1 MNTKI
6 TCLFLLLAVIV
17 GSCKDD
23 DNPTSPS
30 GLIYSYFPT
39 NTGHEVI
46 YDVSL
51 ITKNAFDGSE
61 DTSIYQI
68 KEVIEAT
75 FLDDEGRPSQRLE
88 RFRRDNPNDAWV
100 ISDVWT
106 STRTNTKAEK
116 KEENVTY
123 VKMVFPINYTVE
135 WNGNSLNTEEPLEY
149 SFDNIHQPDFIG
161 GINFDSTLT
170 VNQQNDKFHNDIFYK
185 IEKFAPGVGL
195 IYKEDNTIEF
205 QKPQVGIKSQSLYK
219 ETIVSWSN

>member
-1 MNTKI
+1 MKTKI
-6 TCLFLLLAVIV
+6 SCMMLLLAVIL
-17 GSCKDD
+17 GSCNDD
-23 DNPTSPS
+23 DNTTSPS

-51 ITKNAFDGSE
+51 ITKNPFNGAE

-68 KEVIEAT
+68 KEVIEST
-75 FLDDEGRPSQRLE
+75 FLDDEGRPTQRLE
-88 RFRRDNPNDAWV
+88 RYRRDNPNDAWV

-106 STRTNTKAEK
+106 STLTTTRVEK
-116 KEENVTY
+116 KEENITY
-123 VKMVFPINYTVE
+123 VKMVFPINYTVT

-149 SFDNIHQPDFIG
+149 SFDNIHQPDFLG

-170 VNQQNDKFHNDIFYK
+170 VMQQNDEFYNESFYK

-195 IYKEDNTIEF
+195 IYKEDNEIVF
-205 QKPQVGIKSQSLYK
+205 QKPLSGIKSQTLYK